1 MPLYDGS
8 MMLKSKTS
16 EFQLVKMTKTQ
27 TPLQRFEEQTRKTI
41 KNAQE
46 KIQHLL
52 DKMRQSRLGLD
63 ESEEPSEDEWNYE

>member
-1 MPLYDGS
+1 
-8 MMLKSKTS
+8 MMLKLKPNNL
-16 EFQLVKMTKTQ
+16 ELVKMSETQ
-27 TPLQRFEEQTRKTI
+27 TTLQRFEEQTRKTI

-63 ESEEPSEDEWNYE
+63 EPEESSSDDEWNYE

>member
-1 MPLYDGS
+1 

-16 EFQLVKMTKTQ
+16 KLQLVNMTETQ
-27 TPLQRFEEQTRKTI
+27 TTLQRFEEQTRKTI

-63 ESEEPSEDEWNYE
+63 ESEESSSDDEWNYE

>member
-1 MPLYDGS
+1 M
-8 MMLKSKTS
+8 S
-16 EFQLVKMTKTQ
+16 ETQ
-27 TPLQRFEEQTRKTI
+27 TTLQRFEEQTRKTI

-63 ESEEPSEDEWNYE
+63 EPEESSSDDEWNYE

>member
-1 MPLYDGS
+1 
-8 MMLKSKTS
+8 MMFKLKIG
-16 EFQLVKMTKTQ
+16 LAYLIKMTETQ
-27 TPLQRFEEQTRKTI
+27 TVLQRFEEQTRKTI

-63 ESEEPSEDEWNYE
+63 EPEEETGQEDDW

>member
-1 MPLYDGS
+1 
-8 MMLKSKTS
+8 
-16 EFQLVKMTKTQ
+16 MTETQ
-27 TPLQRFEEQTRKTI
+27 TPLQRFEKQTRKTI

-63 ESEEPSEDEWNYE
+63 ESEESSSDDEWNYE

>member
-1 MPLYDGS
+1 
-8 MMLKSKTS
+8 
-16 EFQLVKMTKTQ
+16 MTETQ
-27 TPLQRFEEQTRKTI
+27 TTLQRFEKKTRETI

-63 ESEEPSEDEWNYE
+63 EPEESSSDDEWNDE

>member
-1 MPLYDGS
+1 

-16 EFQLVKMTKTQ
+16 KLQLVKMTETQ
-27 TPLQRFEEQTRKTI
+27 TTLQRFEEQTRKTI

-63 ESEEPSEDEWNYE
+63 ESEESSSDDEWNYE